1 MAWASVYDHRE
12 TVNGEKRRH
21 MKSAGMAAL
30 QAKPLI
36 VNLKGGLKRSLANL
50 SLPFSREGQC
60 SDDED
65 SYLAALPASVS
76 DPTVGTITKSQ
87 SAGTGRDQ
95 W

>member
-1 MAWASVYDHRE
+1 
-12 TVNGEKRRH
+12 

-65 SYLAALPASVS
+65 SCLAALLASVS
-76 DPTVGTITKSQ
+76 DPTVGTITLKST
-87 SAGTGRDQ
+87 S
-95 W
+95 